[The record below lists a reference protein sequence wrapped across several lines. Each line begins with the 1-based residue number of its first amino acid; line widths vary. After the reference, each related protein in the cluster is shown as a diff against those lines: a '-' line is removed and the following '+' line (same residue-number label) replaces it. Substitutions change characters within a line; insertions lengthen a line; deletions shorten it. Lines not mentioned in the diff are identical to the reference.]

1 MGKNVMQSI
10 VKTIVLINYISSA
23 SAYSVRPNIDFYGG
37 DMYPI
42 YGINNSLSCLEYCES
57 IRNCRLLTWC
67 DNICYIKNKKV
78 SEVEKLDCLSID
90 MYPDDEIINS
100 TTSNSSWDGS
110 GSWGGSGSGS
120 GSMRDSAT
128 ISIDDLKTPKPVE
141 TTSPPTSTPSPTPE
155 PSPEQENDNTKDA
168 NTNSDSSAQKLT
180 FCATSVLVS
189 MLILF

>member
-10 VKTIVLINYISSA
+10 AKTIVLINYISSA

-42 YGINNSLSCLEYCES
+42 YGINNSLTCLEYCES

-67 DNICYIKNKKV
+67 DNTCYIKNKKV
-78 SEVEKLDCLSID
+78 SEVEKLDCISID

-110 GSWGGSGSGS
+110 GSWSGSGS
-120 GSMRDSAT
+120 GSMEDSNT
-128 ISIDDLKTPKPVE
+128 ISIDDLITTQPP
-141 TTSPPTSTPSPTPE
+141 TSPPTTTPSPS
-155 PSPEQENDNTKDA
+155 PSPTQENDNTKDA
-168 NTNSDSSAQKLT
+168 NTNSDSAAQKLT
-180 FCATSVLVS
+180 FCVTGVLVS
-189 MLILF
+189 ILILF

>member
-110 GSWGGSGSGS
+110 GSLEGSGS
-120 GSMRDSAT
+120 GSMGESAT

-141 TTSPPTSTPSPTPE
+141 TTSPPTSTPSTE
-155 PSPEQENDNTKDA
+155 PSPSPENDNTKDA

-180 FCATSVLVS
+180 FCVTSVLVS